1 MSASIAV
8 CGSTRGRAPQPSVGG
23 RHAPRLGH
31 ARRGSPS
38 RAAAKTK
45 PEMQT
50 FTEVDARKLLEAAES
65 DALAGAWYLAL
76 SGLRRGEFC
85 GLTWENVD
93 LRPHW

>member
-1 MSASIAV
+1 
-8 CGSTRGRAPQPSVGG
+8 
-23 RHAPRLGH
+23 
-31 ARRGSPS
+31 
-38 RAAAKTK
+38 
-45 PEMQT
+45 MQT

-85 GLTWENVD
+85 GLTWANVD